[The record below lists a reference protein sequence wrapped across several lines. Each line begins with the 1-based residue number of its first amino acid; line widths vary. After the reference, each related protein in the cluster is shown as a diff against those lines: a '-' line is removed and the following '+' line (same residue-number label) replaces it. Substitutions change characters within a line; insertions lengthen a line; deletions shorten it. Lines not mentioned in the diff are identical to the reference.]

1 MAHGHGNCVSDRIP
15 RLNFRQEMSR
25 RRLQS
30 GGLGVL
36 SRIEALCA
44 EVEAAEPAGD
54 EAVDEAD

>member
-1 MAHGHGNCVSDRIP
+1 MSDRIP